1 MTKEQKEHSSMKKR
15 NISKI
20 FEQSIYFVLTV
31 VAAFFIIVSIAEP
44 WIYHDVNGFLTIIL
58 ATVFCIIFYYG
69 LSFVQKLSV
78 QGINAFIWIGICIA
92 FCIQMYIAFHM
103 QLMPKVDLSHIYN
116 QCLTMLEEGTSQ
128 ITDHKY
134 FGFNTNNIPVTIVL
148 YHVFR
153 LSRAIGLTNYRLAGG
168 IFNVLLLLI
177 VYSLLFQILKKITT
191 LQTAAAI
198 MFLLLTNPA
207 FYAYAS
213 YYYTDTISLAFTVVS
228 AYFMIC
234 GVFAC
239 RKKKCLFFPLS
250 GFFMGLAYQVRVTS
264 IFLIIAVSLCL
275 LVKKHWRHLIQCG
288 SLFAIGFLAFTLL
301 WQPLYTYHVDFDT
314 TNSSTTVEHFLMMG
328 SAQKGTYNK
337 TDVKFTQSFDTHEEK
352 VKNNLSVYKQRIKEN
367 GIWGNLRLAVTKEA
381 IVWGIGSRGY
391 QQYTQHVAEKT
402 PCYDYISGDK
412 SAGFKAWMQAYNIV
426 LFLMI
431 LLGVLNAKKEDEISM
446 FILSVYWG
454 GALLFYL
461 FWEAHP
467 RHALSFLP
475 FLTMLAIPGIRN
487 YKLFRN
493 RYSGTSKEEL
503 LSDT

>member
-1 MTKEQKEHSSMKKR
+1 MKDSKR
-15 NISKI
+15 NIAKV
-20 FEQSIYFVLTV
+20 FEQSIYVVLTA
-31 VAAFFIIVSIAEP
+31 VAAFFMIVSIAEP

-58 ATVFCIIFYYG
+58 AAVFCIVFYYG
-69 LSFVQKLSV
+69 LSCIWKLPV
-78 QGINAFIWIGICIA
+78 WAINAFIWIGICIA
-92 FCIQMYIAFHM
+92 FCIQMYIVFHM

-116 QCLTMLEEGTSQ
+116 QCLTMLEKGTPQ
-128 ITDHKY
+128 ITDHEY

-153 LSRAIGLTNYRLAGG
+153 FSRAVGLTNYRLAGG

-191 LQTAAAI
+191 LQITAAV
-198 MFLLLTNPA
+198 MLLLLTNPA

-213 YYYTDTISLAFTVVS
+213 YYYTDTISLAFTVAS
-228 AYFMIC
+228 AYFMVC
-234 GVFAC
+234 GVFAYQ
-239 RKKKCLFFPLS
+239 RKKFLFFPLA

-264 IFLIIAVSLCL
+264 VFLIIAVALCL
-275 LVKKHWRHLIQCG
+275 LVKKYWKPFMQYG

-301 WQPLYTYHVDFDT
+301 WQPLYGYHVNFDT
-314 TNSSTTVEHFLMMG
+314 TDSSTTVEHFLMMG
-328 SAQKGTYNK
+328 STKKGTYNK
-337 TDVKFTQSFDTHEEK
+337 ADVKFTKSFDTHEEK
-352 VKNNLSVYKQRIKEN
+352 VKNNLKVYKQRIKEN
-367 GIWGNLRLAVTKEA
+367 GIWGNLRLAVIKES

-391 QQYTQHVAEKT
+391 QQYTEHVAEKT
-402 PCYDYISGDK
+402 PCYDYISGEK

-431 LLGVLNAKKEDEISM
+431 LLGVLNAKKENGMNM

-475 FLTMLAIPGIRN
+475 FLTMLTIPGIHN
-487 YKLFRN
+487 SKLFRK
-493 RYSGTSKEEL
+493 RH
-503 LSDT
+503 SDTVAGQLDK